1 MLTPRVLF
9 QPGWQYRRQTTTRDD
24 PITGEIIATTYEP
37 IAGTGIVQE
46 AYWTGMQETTPTGG
60 IRDERLV
67 MFAPAGVTVD
77 DLDVTAKDEFAGPD
91 GRVWQCISDGIA
103 RGIPGRPPD
112 YIAARVRRAKEK
124 EQP

>member
-1 MLTPRVLF
+1 MLTPRILF
-9 QPGWQYRRQTTTRDD
+9 QPRWQYRRQTTTQDD

-37 IAGTGIVQE
+37 ITGTGLVQE

-67 MFAPAGVTVD
+67 MFAPADAAVA
-77 DLDVTAKDEFAGPD
+77 DLNVTAKDEFIGPAGQ
-91 GRVWQCISDGIA
+91 VWQCISDGIA

>member
-1 MLTPRVLF
+1 
-9 QPGWQYRRQTTTRDD
+9 
-24 PITGEIIATTYEP
+24 
-37 IAGTGIVQE
+37 
-46 AYWTGMQETTPTGG
+46 MQETTPTGG

-67 MFAPAGVTVD
+67 MFAPTGTAVAG
-77 DLDVTAKDEFAGPD
+77 LDITAKDEFTGPD

>member
-1 MLTPRVLF
+1 
-9 QPGWQYRRQTTTRDD
+9 
-24 PITGEIIATTYEP
+24 
-37 IAGTGIVQE
+37 
-46 AYWTGMQETTPTGG
+46 MQETTPTGG

-67 MFAPAGVTVD
+67 MFAPTGTAVAG
-77 DLDVTAKDEFAGPD
+77 LDITAKDEFAGPD

>member
-1 MLTPRVLF
+1 MLT
-9 QPGWQYRRQTTTRDD
+9 
-24 PITGEIIATTYEP
+24 TGEIIATTYEP
-37 IAGTGIVQE
+37 IAGTGLVQE
-46 AYWTGMQETTPTGG
+46 AYWTGMQETIPTGG

-67 MFAPAGVTVD
+67 MFAPTGVTVA
-77 DLDVTAKDEFAGPD
+77 DLDITAKDEFLGPD

-103 RGIPGRPPD
+103 RGIPGLPPD